1 MCYINNRRR
10 INQLKRL
17 VALLL
22 VMTMALALCACG
34 QETEAEPTKA
44 SAAVSQEPASP
55 AAEASWKKDY
65 NGETIRVAM
74 WGDNTRK
81 DLFEGYFEA
90 FEQEYNCNVEV
101 EVYASSEYA
110 TKVLTETAGGNGPDV
125 VWLTERYYPMFEE
138 TGYLADMNALMTD
151 EEYNFSDYSTSLVNN
166 YIKDG
171 NLTAIPFTANPLA
184 FFYNSTLFK
193 EAGLETP
200 LELYNKG
207 EWTIDR
213 MLECA
218 AALTNKS
225 TGTYGLS
232 LVQTMDPTN
241 WPVLL
246 DFFWAMGADM
256 FDADTTKC
264 TINNE
269 AGVAALQ
276 KFYDLM
282 FTEKSCVVPGEMISF
297 ESGQLAMYPGNPS
310 EGANYQNVDFEWDY
324 ITVPATADGELINVV
339 GVALY
344 GVMNTSKNVEAAV
357 DAVKYI
363 TNEKMQSTMA
373 GTFTPTRESLKN
385 SEGFLNQT
393 ASMPSPDGR
402 KILYLDVFA
411 ANTRVYPATTN
422 WNEVNEI
429 GKQIFDK
436 LYTGNAAPADI
447 AAEFESS
454 FNTLLAK

>member
-1 MCYINNRRR
+1 M
-10 INQLKRL
+10 KRL

-22 VMTMALALCACG
+22 AMAMAMSLIACS
-34 QETEAEPTKA
+34 QQAETEPTKQTQA
-44 SAAVSQEPASP
+44 SSTEPQSP
-55 AAEASWKKDY
+55 AAEETGKKDY
-65 NGETIRVAM
+65 AGQTIRVAM

-81 DLFEGYFEA
+81 ELFEGYFEA
-90 FEQEYNCNVEV
+90 FEQAYNCNVEV

-125 VWLTERYYPMFEE
+125 VWLTERYYPMFADA
-138 TGYLADMNALMTD
+138 GYLANMNALMTD
-151 EEYNFSDYSTSLVNN
+151 EEYNFGDYSTSLANN

-184 FFYNSTLFK
+184 FFYNATLFK
-193 EAGLETP
+193 NAGLETP

-207 EWTIDR
+207 EWTIDK

-218 AALTNKS
+218 AALTDKS

-256 FDADTTKC
+256 FDADTTAC

-269 AGVAALQ
+269 AGIAALQ

-282 FTEKSCVVPGEMISF
+282 FTDKTCVVPGEMISF
-297 ESGQLAMYPGNPS
+297 ESGQLAMYPGNSS
-310 EGANYQNVDFEWDY
+310 EGSNYQNVDFEWDY
-324 ITVPATADGELINVV
+324 ITVPAASNGELTNVV

-357 DAVKYI
+357 DVVKYI
-363 TNEKMQSTMA
+363 TGEEMQKTLS

-385 SEGFLNQT
+385 SDEFLNQT
-393 ASMPSPDGR
+393 ESMPSPEGR

-436 LYTGNAAPADI
+436 LYTGNVAPADI
-447 AAEFESS
+447 AAEFERE
-454 FNTLLAK
+454 FNALLAK

>member
-1 MCYINNRRR
+1 M
-10 INQLKRL
+10 KRL

-22 VMTMALALCACG
+22 VMAMTFALCACN
-34 QETEAEPTKA
+34 QQATTPTAAPTQA
-44 SAAVSQEPASP
+44 SKDTP
-55 AAEASWKKDY
+55 AATEEESGAKDY
-65 NGETIRVAM
+65 AGQTIRVAM

-81 DLFEGYFEA
+81 DLFEGYFET
-90 FEQEYNCNVEV
+90 FEKAHNCNVEV

-125 VWLTERYYPMFEE
+125 VWLTERYYPMFADA
-138 TGYLADMNALMTD
+138 GYLADMNALMTD
-151 EEYNFSDYSTSLVNN
+151 PEYKFDDYSTSLVGN
-166 YIKDG
+166 YLKDG

-184 FFYNSTLFK
+184 FFYNATLFK
-193 EAGLETP
+193 NAGLETP

-207 EWTIDR
+207 QWTIDK

-218 AALTNKS
+218 AALTDKS
-225 TGTYGLS
+225 NGTYGLS
-232 LVQTMDPTN
+232 LVQPVDPTN

-246 DFFWAMGADM
+246 DYFWAMGADM
-256 FDADTTKC
+256 FNEDTTKC
-264 TINNE
+264 VINND
-269 AGVAALQ
+269 AGVAAIQ
-276 KFYDLM
+276 KLHDLM
-282 FTEKSCVVPGEMISF
+282 FTEKTCVVPGEMISF

-310 EGANYQNVDFEWDY
+310 EGSNYQNVDFEWDY
-324 ITVPATADGELINVV
+324 ITFPAATNGELINVV

-344 GVMNTSKNVEAAV
+344 GVMNTSKNVNAAIDV
-357 DAVKYI
+357 VKFI
-363 TNEKMQSTMA
+363 TGEEMQSTLS

-385 SEGFLNQT
+385 SEEFLNKT

-402 KILYLDVFA
+402 RILYLDVFA

-436 LYTGNAAPADI
+436 LYTGSIAPADI
-447 AAEFESS
+447 AAELESS
-454 FNTLLAK
+454 FNALLAK

>member
-1 MCYINNRRR
+1 M
-10 INQLKRL
+10 KRL

-22 VMTMALALCACG
+22 AMAMAMSLIACS
-34 QETEAEPTKA
+34 QQAATEPTKQNQA
-44 SAAVSQEPASP
+44 SSAEVQTPAS
-55 AAEASWKKDY
+55 EESGKKDY
-65 NGETIRVAM
+65 AGQTIRVAM

-81 DLFEGYFEA
+81 ELFEGYFEA
-90 FEQEYNCNVEV
+90 FEQAYNCNVEV

-125 VWLTERYYPMFEE
+125 VWLTERYYPMFADA
-138 TGYLADMNALMTD
+138 GYLANMNALMTD
-151 EEYNFSDYSTSLVNN
+151 EEYNFGDYSTSLANN

-184 FFYNSTLFK
+184 FFYNATLFK
-193 EAGLETP
+193 DAGLETP

-207 EWTIDR
+207 EWTIDK

-218 AALTNKS
+218 AALTDKS

-256 FDADTTKC
+256 FDADTTAC

-269 AGVAALQ
+269 AGIAALQ

-282 FTEKSCVVPGEMISF
+282 FTDKTCVVPGEMISF

-310 EGANYQNVDFEWDY
+310 EGSNYQNVDFEWDY
-324 ITVPATADGELINVV
+324 ITVPAASNGELINVV

-344 GVMNTSKNVEAAV
+344 GVMNTSKNVDAAV
-357 DAVKYI
+357 DVVKYI
-363 TNEKMQSTMA
+363 TGEEMQKTLS

-385 SEGFLNQT
+385 SDEFLNQT
-393 ASMPSPDGR
+393 ESMPSPEGR

-411 ANTRVYPATTN
+411 ASTRVYPSTTN

-436 LYTGNAAPADI
+436 LYTGNVAPADI
-447 AAEFESS
+447 AAEFERE
-454 FNTLLAK
+454 FNALLAK